1 MPETLE
7 TNTTPNSIRPTSP
20 EGVSQPL
27 PDDGETLP
35 RVPWSVVGPEFIS
48 SWGYPGGKFW
58 PEHIEILGPSGSG
71 KTRFNAT
78 ILSERIL
85 ARGSRVVYVA
95 TKRADDTIMSMGW
108 PVGQTFA
115 DVQKHPQLI
124 FWPQTAK
131 LGEERDAYLH
141 AHIAELLTKLWQPKA
156 NTVLA
161 FDEVATVEDLGRGP
175 DGKGTDIR
183 RLIRMY
189 WREARSMGITIDAMK
204 QRPQGTARDMHSE
217 TTWAAAFQPKDED
230 DAKRYA
236 EVLGGRRKWLNV
248 LMQLDR
254 DRFEFVLSNSRTR
267 MAVITWVDT
276 PLRPLP
282 RTRTGDY
289 AGR

>member
-78 ILSERIL
+78 ILSERVA
-85 ARGSRVVYVA
+85 ARNSRAVYVA
-95 TKRADDTIMSMGW
+95 TKPADDTILSMGW
-108 PVGQTFA
+108 PIGDTFA

-124 FWPQTAK
+124 YWPRTKK
-131 LGEERDAYLH
+131 LGEERKQYLH
-141 AHIAELLTKLWQPKA
+141 DKILDLLTRLWQPDA
-156 NTVLA
+156 NIIVA
-161 FDEVATVEDLGRGP
+161 FDEVATVERLGQ
-175 DGKGTDIR
+175 DIKEM
-183 RLIRMY
+183 LEMM
-189 WREARSMGITIDAMK
+189 WREARSMGITLDAMK
-204 QRPQGTARDMHSE
+204 QRPQGALRDMHSE

-236 EVLGGRRKWLNV
+236 EVLGGRRKWLAV

-254 DRFEFVLSNSRTR
+254 DLFEFVLSNSRTR